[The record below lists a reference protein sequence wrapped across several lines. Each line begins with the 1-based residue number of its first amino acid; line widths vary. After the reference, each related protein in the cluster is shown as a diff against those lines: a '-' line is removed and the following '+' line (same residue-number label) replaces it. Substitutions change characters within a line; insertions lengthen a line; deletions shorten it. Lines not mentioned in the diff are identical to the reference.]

1 MSSPT
6 KTLMSVGLAEMFP
19 AMGPMK
25 RPIIPKRPPNCVFEQ
40 STNPLGSIMIPV
52 ISESVS

>member
-1 MSSPT
+1 
-6 KTLMSVGLAEMFP
+6 MSVGLAEMFP